1 MKIKTVEFKKAL
13 EIVKPGL
20 GNSNKEIVEQAASFA
35 FVGGKVVSY
44 NDEICISTQ
53 LPDVSIEGVVKA
65 EELFKFIGKVKTA
78 EFEMLTE
85 ENEIVL
91 KSGHARVGFALN
103 KEILL
108 PLDEEVSKVGKWKKL
123 PENFLEACK
132 LAASSASTDMTDP
145 KLTCV
150 HIRNEGIVEASNNY
164 RLVQYDLKI
173 TLPIPTTLIP
183 ATSIREV
190 CKVKPTHVAEGE
202 GWVHFKDGNGT
213 VISCRTFEEEYV
225 NTDNIIKN
233 IGQTKKI
240 EFPDGLLPIIEKAEI
255 FAKEQQ
261 SDGAVTLEFASG
273 KILVKSESL
282 TAWFKESLAYSGDDQ
297 FSFSITP
304 YLLKDILK
312 QTNKCRINK
321 SILKFVGTSW
331 VYITTLLSYKKD

>member
-1 MKIKTVEFKKAL
+1 MKIKTAEFKKAL
-13 EIVKPGL
+13 DIVKPGL
-20 GNSNKEIVEQAASFA
+20 GNSNKEIVEQSASFA
-35 FVGGKVVSY
+35 FVDGKVISY
-44 NDEICISTQ
+44 NDEICISTK
-53 LPDVSIEGVVKA
+53 LSDASIDGVVKA
-65 EELFKFIGKVKTA
+65 EELFKFIGKVKAA

-103 KEILL
+103 KEVLL
-108 PLDEEVSKVGKWKKL
+108 PLDEEVAKVGKWRKI

-132 LAASSASTDMTDP
+132 FASAIASTNMTDP

-150 HIRNEGIVEASNNY
+150 HIRNEGIIEASNNY
-164 RLVQYDLKI
+164 RLVQYDLKV

-202 GWVHFKDGNGT
+202 GWIHFKDGNGT
-213 VISCRTFEEEYV
+213 VISCRTFEEKYV
-225 NTDNIIKN
+225 ETDRIVKS
-233 IGQTKKI
+233 IGKTKKI
-240 EFPDGLLPIIEKAEI
+240 EFPDGLLSVIEKAEI

-261 SDGAVTLEFASG
+261 TDGAITLEFGSG

-282 TAWFKESLAYSGDDQ
+282 TAWFKESIKYSGEDE
-297 FSFSITP
+297 FTFRITP

-312 QTNKCRINK
+312 QTNKCGVTKNM
-321 SILKFVGTSW
+321 LKFVGASW
-331 VYITTLLSYKKD
+331 IYITSIS